1 MVETVSTLYKHGT
14 GVVRGT
20 AVQPKL
26 SIANASEGVNYSGVM
41 LNYSKAYS
49 SCFLNSFFKTHLVL
63 NRSTITSTAFLIHQL
78 IPTYG
83 LVPFCCYTDGI
94 GSGVVLV
101 LQHVYSVFEIK
112 TVLAVATL

>member
-41 LNYSKAYS
+41 LQ
-49 SCFLNSFFKTHLVL
+49 FVFHELV
-63 NRSTITSTAFLIHQL
+63 F
-78 IPTYG
+78 
-83 LVPFCCYTDGI
+83 
-94 GSGVVLV
+94 
-101 LQHVYSVFEIK
+101 
-112 TVLAVATL
+112 